1 MTRSES
7 SAPAST
13 DETVD
18 DAQPTLGDP
27 TDIDE
32 AKDRYIVPGLV
43 RGLQALKAFTPER
56 PNLSLS
62 EIAEL
67 LGTSRSAAFRTVYTL
82 SHMGCLLHDK
92 RTQTYALGPAVLRL
106 GYGYLTTREL
116 VEVAFPELERLRAE
130 TEWSAH
136 MGVLDGTSVLYVLRL
151 PAPHRLSSIVQV
163 GSRLPA
169 RSTTMGRVLLADLD
183 EPTLVSLYRS
193 EAKETGNASPQTLS
207 RRPRPRTSPN
217 WTVASPRPSRGRR
230 SGSPPCSAGTPIP
243 TPSARPARPDAARNR
258 TRRREACAGTLPT
271 RRVDATQ
278 RSESV
283 ATRCRSCVLVGP
295 EAAPAT
301 GRSGR

>member
-7 SAPAST
+7 SAPASA

-106 GYGYLTTREL
+106 GYGYLATREL

-207 RRPRPRTSPN
+207 GVLAQWRDD
-217 WTVASPRPSRGRR
+217 RGRAHVSHVGDFEAGIASIAAPVR
-230 SGSPPCSAGTPIP
+230 DMTGRVVAAINLSAAATPENVAELDGGLAAAITRTAERVSTLLGWHADP
-243 TPSARPARPDAARNR
+243 HAKRAAR
-258 TRRREACAGTLPT
+258 TA
-271 RRVDATQ
+271 
-278 RSESV
+278 
-283 ATRCRSCVLVGP
+283 
-295 EAAPAT
+295 
-301 GRSGR
+301 

>member
-1 MTRSES
+1 MPFRRTVPSALPS
-7 SAPAST
+7 SDDMPDMPA
-13 DETVD
+13 
-18 DAQPTLGDP
+18 GD
-27 TDIDE
+27 DE

-106 GYGYLTTREL
+106 GYGYLATREL

-183 EPTLVSLYRS
+183 EETLVSLYRS
-193 EAKETGNASPQTLS
+193 EAKKTGNASPQTLS
-207 RRPRPRTSPN
+207 GVLAQWRDDRGRAHVSHVGDFEAGIASIAAPVRDMTGRVAAAINLSAAATPENVAELDGALAAAIGRTAERVSTLLGWHADPHAKRPPRTP
-217 WTVASPRPSRGRR
+217 
-230 SGSPPCSAGTPIP
+230 
-243 TPSARPARPDAARNR
+243 
-258 TRRREACAGTLPT
+258 
-271 RRVDATQ
+271 
-278 RSESV
+278 
-283 ATRCRSCVLVGP
+283 
-295 EAAPAT
+295 
-301 GRSGR
+301 